1 MLMPQSATARK
12 KQPKTFSLAEDVIDV
27 LESYRKKEE
36 LDSLTAALE
45 QIVREWRKA
54 DLAAQVAAY
63 YDTLSDEEI
72 AKEERWG
79 SFSES
84 QM

>member
-1 MLMPQSATARK
+1 MPQSARK

-72 AKEERWG
+72 AKEEQWG
-79 SFSES
+79 NFSES

>member
-1 MLMPQSATARK
+1 M
-12 KQPKTFSLAEDVIDV
+12 
-27 LESYRKKEE
+27 ESYRKKEE

-54 DLAAQVAAY
+54 DLAAQVTGY

-72 AKEERWG
+72 AKEEQWG
-79 SFSES
+79 NFSES

>member
-1 MLMPQSATARK
+1 MSQSATARK

-72 AKEERWG
+72 AKEEQWG
-79 SFSES
+79 NFSES

>member
-1 MLMPQSATARK
+1 MSQSATARK

-27 LESYRKKEE
+27 LESYRQKEE

-72 AKEERWG
+72 AKEEQWG
-79 SFSES
+79 TFSES

>member
-72 AKEERWG
+72 AKEEQWG
-79 SFSES
+79 TFSES